1 MAMAIFKPAEVND
14 QQLDWIILRDG
25 GVQLYWRDEILSDD
39 LRWLKSNGYKI
50 IFFDAAEWRSGSEWE
65 SQRRMHES
73 LKDKLSFPDY
83 YGENLDALDECI
95 VDDLVVPDNG
105 GLALVLN
112 HYDPIAEMVLN
123 IFARAVRHH
132 LLFGRRLLLLVQSDD
147 PTIQFESLGGI
158 AAGWNS
164 RMAEQEPR
172 FVDRLTEFWSA

>member
-105 GLALVLN
+105 SHSYSTTTTIFPSLSQRWCSIYSQERCGITCSSVGDCYFSCSQTTPQFSLN
-112 HYDPIAEMVLN
+112 HWE
-123 IFARAVRHH
+123 
-132 LLFGRRLLLLVQSDD
+132 
-147 PTIQFESLGGI
+147 ESRQGGTSEN
-158 AAGWNS
+158 G
-164 RMAEQEPR
+164 
-172 FVDRLTEFWSA
+172 